1 MYIKRYSIASFL
13 LMALIGSFVYMY
25 ITQEN
30 IALEVFSIS
39 IPSLPIAFLILLPL
53 FVLYMASILHMLFYS
68 FLSSLNL
75 RKSEKDYEK
84 IINAIVDT
92 YLSKSGRK
100 YNFKTPEYKLM
111 GMLLE
116 NIKIFPTADLET
128 TNNTKIDTV
137 LKAID
142 GIKNGEIVDLKP
154 YNLLSTNDLVIQN
167 ERNRYKKEELTAEVI
182 LLNASKY
189 ATVLREEVYVD
200 FVRTAS
206 LQMIEKYNEVL
217 TKESLN
223 IILSRVNADENTL
236 EISNDVLIVL
246 LRKLDLTKAD
256 LIQLSSTIS
265 RGGMIP
271 EQRMKLFELFSEE
284 NEDAM
289 DAYLYTLFDLEMLS
303 LADDILDI
311 SQTEEYPNF
320 KAYRALKE
328 ANKNFNIELF
338 I

>member
-13 LMALIGSFVYMY
+13 LMALMGSFVYMY
-25 ITQEN
+25 ITQES
-30 IALEVFSIS
+30 IALEVLGIS
-39 IPSLPIAFLILLPL
+39 IPALPIAFLILLPL
-53 FVLYMASILHMLFYS
+53 LILYIASVLHMLFYS
-68 FLSSLNL
+68 FLSSLKL

-92 YLSKSGRK
+92 YLNKSGRQ

-111 GMLLE
+111 GTLLE
-116 NIKIFPTADLET
+116 NIKIFPTTNIET
-128 TNNTKIDTV
+128 TGNSKIDTV
-137 LKAID
+137 LNAIE
-142 GIKNGEIVDLKP
+142 GIKNGEVVDLKS
-154 YNLLSTNDLVIQN
+154 YNLLPTNDLVIQN
-167 ERNRYKKEELTAEVI
+167 ERNRYKKEELTAETI
-182 LLNASKY
+182 LLNESKY
-189 ATVLREEVYVD
+189 ASVLREEVYIDYVQ
-200 FVRTAS
+200 TAS
-206 LQMIEKYNEVL
+206 LSMIEKYNELL

-223 IILSRVNADENTL
+223 VILSRVNAEENTL
-236 EISNDVLIVL
+236 EISNDVLIIL
-246 LRKLDLTKAD
+246 LRKLDLTRED
-256 LIQLSSTIS
+256 LIKLSSTIS

-289 DAYLYTLFDLEMLS
+289 DAYLYTLFDLEMLA
-303 LADDILDI
+303 LADVILDI

>member
-25 ITQEN
+25 ITQES
-30 IALEVFSIS
+30 IAIEVFSIS
-39 IPSLPIAFLILLPL
+39 IPPLPIAFLVLFPLL
-53 FVLYMASILHMLFYS
+53 VLYVASLLHMLFYS
-68 FLSSLNL
+68 FISSLNL

-84 IINAIVDT
+84 IIDAIVDA
-92 YLSKSGRK
+92 YLNKSVRK
-100 YNFKTPEYKLM
+100 YKFKTQEYKLM

-116 NIKIFPTADLET
+116 NIAIFPIADIVT
-128 TNNTKIDTV
+128 TNNSKIDTV
-137 LKAID
+137 LKAIE
-142 GIKNGEIVDLKP
+142 GIKNGEVVDLKP
-154 YNLLSTNDLVIQN
+154 YNLLSSNDLVIQN
-167 ERNRYKKEELTAEVI
+167 ERNRYKKGELTTEIV
-182 LLNASKY
+182 LSNASKY
-189 ATVLREEVYVD
+189 AEVLRKEVYVD
-200 FVRTAS
+200 YVQTAS
-206 LQMIEKYNEVL
+206 LPMIEKYNSLL
-217 TKESLN
+217 TKDSLN

-246 LRKLDLTKAD
+246 LRKLDLTKED
-256 LIQLSSTIS
+256 LIKLSSVIS
-265 RGGMIP
+265 RSGMIP

-284 NEDAM
+284 NDDAM

-311 SQTEEYPNF
+311 SQNEEYVNF

>member
-1 MYIKRYSIASFL
+1 
-13 LMALIGSFVYMY
+13 
-25 ITQEN
+25 
-30 IALEVFSIS
+30 
-39 IPSLPIAFLILLPL
+39 
-53 FVLYMASILHMLFYS
+53 
-68 FLSSLNL
+68 
-75 RKSEKDYEK
+75 
-84 IINAIVDT
+84 
-92 YLSKSGRK
+92 
-100 YNFKTPEYKLM
+100 
-111 GMLLE
+111 MLLE

-154 YNLLSTNDLVIQN
+154 YNLLTTNDLVIQN
-167 ERNRYKKEELTAEVI
+167 ERNRYKKEELTAEII

-206 LQMIEKYNEVL
+206 LPMIEKYNEVL
-217 TKESLN
+217 TKESLST
-223 IILSRVNADENTL
+223 ILSRVNADENTL

-246 LRKLDLTKAD
+246 LRKLDLTKED
-256 LIQLSSTIS
+256 LIQLSATIS

-284 NEDAM
+284 NDDAM

-311 SQTEEYPNF
+311 SQTEEYQNF